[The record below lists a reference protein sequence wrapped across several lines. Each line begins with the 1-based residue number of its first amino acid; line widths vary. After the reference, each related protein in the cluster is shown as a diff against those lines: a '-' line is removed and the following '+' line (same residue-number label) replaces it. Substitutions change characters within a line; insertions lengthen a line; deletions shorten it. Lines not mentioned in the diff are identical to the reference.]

1 MYACNQNCS
10 PTTAGVEMGFSWDI
24 MAVPQVPGRKRG
36 TRLAANAYGLLAQGN
51 NKNQDLGWE
60 YIKYLVGEEGSTQL
74 VQSATLYM
82 SHQRAAD
89 VWVDTMRRRGGVRN
103 GRVVADVLAQWA
115 RREQTL
121 LKGWGKAMAPIHR
134 EWTAVLNGQRGLGE
148 AISVAKAE
156 AEAAL
161 AAERAAG

>member
-1 MYACNQNCS
+1 
-10 PTTAGVEMGFSWDI
+10 
-24 MAVPQVPGRKRG
+24 
-36 TRLAANAYGLLAQGN
+36 
-51 NKNQDLGWE
+51 
-60 YIKYLVGEEGSTQL
+60 
-74 VQSATLYM
+74 M
-82 SHQRAAD
+82 SHRAAAET
-89 VWVDTMRRRGGVRN
+89 WIDTMSRKGGIRN
-103 GRVVADVLAQWA
+103 GKVVTEVVDQWA

-161 AAERAAG
+161 AAERAAS